1 MLAAFMSGMA
11 LGAFALA
18 VVFLLAVNLNQ
29 RGGDA

>member
-1 MLAAFMSGMA
+1 MAAFLSGMA

-29 RGGDA
+29 SKGR

>member
-1 MLAAFMSGMA
+1 LTVFLSGMA

-29 RGGDA
+29 SRGGDA

>member
-1 MLAAFMSGMA
+1 MAAFLSGMA
-11 LGAFALA
+11 LGAFALS